1 MHPTNKSDTA
11 CKRIEEAPS
20 KVGGR
25 RYQQPATSDDPAG
38 SPDKDA
44 VRLSCQRRQ
53 RNISIAMAQTELD

>member
-1 MHPTNKSDTA
+1 MSDIE
-11 CKRIEEAPS
+11 CKRIEKAPS

-44 VRLSCQRRQ
+44 VRLSCRRRQ
-53 RNISIAMAQTELD
+53 RNISIAIAPAELD